1 MTIKIRPF
9 GRARFAPSILLASA
23 AALLLSGC
31 QGLQGARE
39 GDIYHSPAAAYSI
52 DLAMNTFRGHVTLD
66 ERCDEYSGS
75 TTMWDASG
83 RMFRIDYLRAE
94 GNPNLRIPRF
104 AADQTLLNL
113 VLNGYLRSVVAESP
127 MIASAEVV
135 HREQIEGSDP
145 RAMMSIVSLEV
156 DSSKVASSPDVSG
169 LYYYGFLLF
178 KKGELI
184 YAIQHRQPALMP
196 DTMKSVLLRLADA
209 MEMPG
214 KERDETELERTRRML
229 ARIAPIG
236 SDKAPTQLC
245 AAPVMTG
252 R

>member
-1 MTIKIRPF
+1 MTTKIR
-9 GRARFAPSILLASA
+9 SLSA
-23 AALLLSGC
+23 ALIMSGAALLTGC
-31 QGLQGARE
+31 QGMQGARE
-39 GDIYHSPAAAYSI
+39 GDFYHAPAAAYSI
-52 DLAMNTFRGHVTLD
+52 DLSLNTFRGHVTLD
-66 ERCDEYSGS
+66 ERCDQYGGS

-113 VLNGYLRSVVAESP
+113 VLNGYLRSVVADSP
-127 MIASAEVV
+127 MVKSAEVV
-135 HREQIEGSDP
+135 HREQIQDSDP
-145 RAMMSIVSLEV
+145 RAMMSIISLDV
-156 DSSKVASSPDVSG
+156 DSSKVVDAPEVSG

-184 YAIQHRQPALMP
+184 YVVQHRQPALMP
-196 DTMKSVLLRLADA
+196 DTMKSVLLRLADS

-229 ARIAPIG
+229 ARLAPGG
-236 SDKAPTQLC
+236 SKAPTRLC
-245 AAPVMTG
+245 AAPTVAG